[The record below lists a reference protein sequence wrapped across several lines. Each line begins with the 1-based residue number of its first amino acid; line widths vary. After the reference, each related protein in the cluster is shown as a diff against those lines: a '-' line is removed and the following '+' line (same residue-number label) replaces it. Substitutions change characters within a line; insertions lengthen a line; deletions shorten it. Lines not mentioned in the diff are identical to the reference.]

1 MMKKQKFPLGFFPT
15 PLHQLENLSK
25 QYPDY
30 RVFIKRDDH
39 TGLATGGNKTRKLE
53 YLIGEALAQNADT
66 IITAGAL
73 QSNHCRQTAAAC
85 AMAGLECHLLLR
97 GEPEKEITGN
107 LLLSKILGANLHFT
121 QEDKKGPGLANLAQE
136 LKSEGRKPYVIPY
149 GGSNLCGALGYV
161 EAVAELKMQLDQMEL
176 ALDYIFFA
184 SSSGAMQAGLMLGMT
199 LYKLNATLMPV
210 CIDKEETGEKKLETE
225 ILNILNEGCKIL
237 NIRKKFD
244 LHEIPLLRE
253 FNDAGYGVVTNNE
266 KEAILTLGRSEGIIL
281 DPVYTGRAFYAMLHH
296 LKNKTLK
303 TGSNVL
309 FWHTGGIPANFFYAK
324 EIAPE

>member
-15 PLHQLENLSK
+15 PLHQLKNLTK

-30 RVFIKRDDH
+30 RIFIKRDDH

-53 YLIGEALAQNADT
+53 YLIGEALSQNADT
-66 IITAGAL
+66 VITAGAQ

-85 AMAGLECHLLLR
+85 AVAGLECHLLLR
-97 GEPEKEITGN
+97 GDQQEETTGN
-107 LLLSKILGANLHFT
+107 LLLSKILGAKLHFT
-121 QEDKKGPGLANLAQE
+121 KEDKKGPGLMNLAKKLE
-136 LKSEGRKPYVIPY
+136 SEGRKPYIIPY

-161 EAVAELKMQLDQMEL
+161 EAVEELKAQLDQMEL

-184 SSSGAMQAGLMLGMT
+184 SSSGGMQAGLMLGMT
-199 LYKLNATLMPV
+199 LYKLNAALMPV
-210 CIDKEETGEKKLETE
+210 CIDKEKTGEKKLEEE
-225 ILNILNEGCKIL
+225 ILQIINDGCNCFNIKKKTKLN
-237 NIRKKFD
+237 D
-244 LHEIPLLRE
+244 IPMLRG
-253 FNDAGYGVVTNNE
+253 FNEAGYGVVTENE
-266 KEAILTLGRSEGIIL
+266 KEAIRTLAGKEGIIL

-296 LKNKTLK
+296 LKNQNLK
-303 TGSNVL
+303 PNTNIL